1 METWLLFG
9 ILSYLSYAIS
19 TSIDK
24 YMMNNRYDTIKTN
37 TLKMFFDGII
47 LLIASSIFFNLQIT
61 NNLIFGSLILG
72 SIYAFSG
79 IFYFETLNLK
89 DVSSIVPYYSSASL
103 LFVFFGSIVFF
114 NEIVNIFNYIG
125 IATIILGIY
134 LVLSETGLK
143 LPRKDKGLIYATII
157 IISSV
162 LYSLLTKLFL
172 NDIEPMSL
180 AICMYF
186 SATLFLVLY
195 LYIFKKENPKQITHY
210 KKYQKQIKNI
220 FIASIFGAL
229 GTFLLYYALSVG
241 NASKVYPLVGLQMI
255 FIFMIAT
262 IILKE
267 QFKWH
272 KLIGI
277 LTITIGIFL
286 ISI

>member
-1 METWLLFG
+1 METWFIFG

-24 YMMNNRYDTIKTN
+24 YMMNEKYNTIKTN

-47 LLIASSIFFNLQIT
+47 LLIASSIFFNISIT

-103 LFVFFGSIVFF
+103 LFIFFGSIIFF

-125 IATIILGIY
+125 IAAIMIGIY
-134 LVLSETGLK
+134 LVLSETGLR
-143 LPRKDKGLIYATII
+143 LPKKDKGLTYATIVI
-157 IISSV
+157 IFSV
-162 LYSLLTKLFL
+162 SYSLLTKLFL
-172 NDIEPMSL
+172 NDIEPMAL

-186 SATLFLVLY
+186 SATLFLILY
-195 LYIFKKENPKQITHY
+195 LHIFKKENLKQITHY
-210 KKYQKQIKNI
+210 KRYKKQIKNI
-220 FIASIFGAL
+220 FIASFFGAS

-262 IILKE
+262 IMLKE
-267 QFKWH
+267 KFRLH
-272 KLIGI
+272 KFIGTLIVF
-277 LTITIGIFL
+277 IGIFL